1 MVDVLLFTQSEKV
14 EEALRNHSCK
24 ECLQWCS
31 ENRSSLK
38 KQNVGGCCNEPMD
51 RVLIYLSPCT
61 HRARSNSICDYKN
74 TSSWQE
80 QAKEWRLLRT
90 PKSTCRHGNLPNLR
104 GSSKQWHY

>member
-38 KQNVGGCCNEPMD
+38 KQDVSITKKVIHGC
-51 RVLIYLSPCT
+51 VLIYSM
-61 HRARSNSICDYKN
+61 HRALSNSICDYKN
-74 TSSWQE
+74 I
-80 QAKEWRLLRT
+80 L
-90 PKSTCRHGNLPNLR
+90 N
-104 GSSKQWHY
+104 